1 MPGPLHAFAYLKGGL
16 APAPSANA
24 TGVAYRLQQLL
35 ALILTGVPFA
45 AFAYAIYRIAG
56 GVYPSATDL
65 GLLAGFYIAT
75 GLGVTVG
82 FHRMLTHKAFETN
95 PIVKAIF
102 LIFGT
107 WSIQGAAITWAAI
120 HLKHHSNS
128 DLENDPHSPHNPVES
143 FWHAHVG
150 WMFGTNRGALE
161 KYAKEQMKDPVVMF
175 ISRTAFWWTVLGL
188 VIPFLI
194 GGWSGFLYGGLVR
207 VFLMHHSTWSVNS
220 VCHIWG
226 QRPFSLGKDRATNN
240 IFVGVLAM
248 GEGWHNNHHAF
259 PKSAFHGLRWW
270 QIDASSYVIKTLGA
284 LRLVKNVYRVPS
296 HLIEARLHPETAAG
310 PPAARTPRPA
320 ATAKHPVGSA

>member
-1 MPGPLHAFAYLKGGL
+1 MAEPLRVFAYLKGGI
-16 APAPSANA
+16 ATAPSANDSSI
-24 TGVAYRLQQLL
+24 GYRLQQLL

-45 AFAYAIYRIAG
+45 GLAYAIYRIAG
-56 GVYPSATDL
+56 GQYPSATDL
-65 GLLAGFYIAT
+65 ALLAGFYVAT
-75 GLGVTVG
+75 GIGVTVG

-95 PIVKAIF
+95 PIVKAIL

-120 HLKHHSNS
+120 HQKHHANS
-128 DLENDPHSPHNPVES
+128 DLDGDPHSPHNPVES

-150 WMFGTNRGALE
+150 WMFGSNRGALE

-175 ISRTAFWWTVLGL
+175 ISRTAFWWAVLGF

-194 GGWSGFLYGGLVR
+194 GGWTGLLYGGLVR
-207 VFLMHHSTWSVNS
+207 VFLMHHSTWAVNS

-226 QRPFSLGKDRATNN
+226 QRPFNLGKDLATNN
-240 IFVGVLAM
+240 IFVGIFAL

-270 QIDASSYVIKTLGA
+270 QVDASSYVIRTLEA
-284 LRLVKNVYRVPS
+284 LRLVKNVYRVPDR
-296 HLIEARLHPETAAG
+296 LMEARLHPA
-310 PPAARTPRPA
+310 RPA
-320 ATAKHPVGSA
+320 DPPSAAPPRAAAAKQPVGSR